1 MSILI
6 HSAQIIDPQSSFHLK
21 KKNILISESGIIRYI
36 GSDTPEAKKK
46 IEGKNLKV
54 SPGWFDLRANFNDP
68 GMEYKEDLN
77 SGRQTAA
84 AGGFTGVAL
93 LPNTNP
99 TVESKNE
106 IGYITA
112 GNTTAVTQVYPYGA
126 ITKSCKGEELTEML
140 DMHAAGA
147 VAFTDGEKPVW
158 HTDIFLKT
166 LLYLRKLD
174 ALLINKPEDKYLN
187 AFGTMHEGKVNTV
200 LGMKGMPRIAEEVMI
215 KRDLQILEYAGGR
228 LHFSNISSAE
238 SVKMIRKAKKNGLR
252 VTCDVAAYSLIW
264 EDKMVADY
272 ETCFKLNPP
281 LRELNDIR
289 ALEKGL
295 FDGTIDAI
303 TTSHSPQD
311 KESKRLEF
319 DHAEFGITGLQTFFS
334 LLLTKYSW
342 DEVLMLMDK
351 FTINPRKILGLE
363 IPAIAEGQKA
373 NLTLF
378 DPDGEWTFTDEV
390 NLSKS
395 DNNPLRNQ
403 KLKGTIIG
411 VLNNGRSFFN

>member
-1 MSILI
+1 
-6 HSAQIIDPQSSFHLK
+6 
-21 KKNILISESGIIRYI
+21 
-36 GSDTPEAKKK
+36 
-46 IEGKNLKV
+46 
-54 SPGWFDLRANFNDP
+54 
-68 GMEYKEDLN
+68 MEYKEDLQ
-77 SGRQTAA
+77 SGRKTAA

-93 LPNTNP
+93 LPNTHP
-99 TVESKNE
+99 TIESKNE
-106 IGYITA
+106 IHYLTT
-112 GNTTAVTQVYPYGA
+112 GNVSAVTQVYPYGA
-126 ITKSCKGEELTEML
+126 VTKSCKGEELTEML

-166 LLYLRKLD
+166 LLYLRKFD
-174 ALLINKPEDKYLN
+174 GLLINKPEDKYLN
-187 AFGTMHEGKVNTV
+187 AFGTMNEGKVNTV
-200 LGMKGMPRIAEEVMI
+200 LGMKGMPKIAEEVMI

-238 SVKMIRKAKKNGLR
+238 SVRMIRNAKKSGLR
-252 VTCDVAAYSLIW
+252 VTCDVAAYNLIW
-264 EDKMVADY
+264 EDKMVGDY
-272 ETCFKLNPP
+272 DTCFKLNPP
-281 LRELNDIR
+281 LREQNDIR

-295 FDGTIDAI
+295 LDGTIDAI

-334 LLLTKYSW
+334 LLLSKYSW
-342 DEVLMLMDK
+342 KEVLRLMEK
-351 FTINPRKILGLE
+351 FTVNPRKILGLE
-363 IPAIAEGQKA
+363 VPAIAEGQKA

-378 DPDGEWTFTDEV
+378 DPEGEWIFTDEV

-395 DNNPLRNQ
+395 DNNPLRNT

-411 VLNNGRSFFN
+411 VLNNGRIFFN

>member
-6 HSAQIIDPQSSFHLK
+6 HSAQIIDPQSPYHLK

-36 GSDTPEAKKK
+36 GNDTPDAKKR
-46 IEGKNLKV
+46 IESKNLKV
-54 SPGWFDLRANFNDP
+54 SVGWFDLRANFNDP
-68 GMEYKEDLN
+68 GLEYKEDLR

-99 TVESKNE
+99 AIESKNE
-106 IGYITA
+106 IRYLTE
-112 GNTTAVTQVYPYGA
+112 GNATAVTRVYPYGA
-126 ITKSCKGEELTEML
+126 VTKSCKGEELTEML

-147 VAFTDGEKPVW
+147 VAFTDGEKPIW

-166 LLYLRKLD
+166 LLYLRKFD
-174 ALLINKPEDKYLN
+174 GLLINKPEDKYLN
-187 AFGTMHEGKVNTV
+187 AFGTMNEGKVNTV
-200 LGMKGMPRIAEEVMI
+200 LGMKGMPKIAEEVMI
-215 KRDLQILEYAGGR
+215 KRDLLILEYAGGR

-238 SVKMIRKAKKNGLR
+238 SVKMIRNAKKKGLR
-252 VTCDVAAYSLIW
+252 VTCDVAAYNLIW

-272 ETCFKLNPP
+272 DTCFKLNPP
-281 LRELNDIR
+281 LREQADIR

-295 FDGTIDAI
+295 LEGTIDAI

-319 DHAEFGITGLQTFFS
+319 DHAEFGMTGLQTFFS
-334 LLLTKYSW
+334 LLLSKYSW
-342 DEVLMLMDK
+342 KEVLKLMDK
-351 FTINPRKILGLE
+351 FTASPRKILGLE
-363 IPAIAEGQKA
+363 MPAIAEGQKA
-373 NLTLF
+373 DLTLF
-378 DPDGEWTFTDEV
+378 DPDGEWTFTDEA
-390 NLSKS
+390 NWSKS
-395 DNNPLRNQ
+395 DNNPLRNTT
-403 KLKGTIIG
+403 LKGKVIG